1 MSISDA
7 HFMELDLDLIKLE
20 IWLGCDVKKNLENVL
35 AIALL
40 NEICRSS
47 YHIRMS
53 RTRDIRPTRIVGI
66 FRADYFRKK
75 LTLA

>member
-7 HFMELDLDLIKLE
+7 HFMELDLYLIKFE

-35 AIALL
+35 DIALL

-53 RTRDIRPTRIVGI
+53 RTRDIRSMYIVII
-66 FRADYFRKK
+66 FRDEFFTEK
-75 LTLA
+75 LTSA